1 MLIQD
6 VMHSP
11 VITVEPGATL
21 EQAYGLM
28 LERRIRHLPVVEGHL
43 LGVITDRDIHR
54 ATSPFSLD
62 GPRSPESAVK
72 EVMVHPVISAD
83 PEDPIEEAA
92 RLMRGRRIGCLPVV
106 GLGNEALVGIVT
118 ATDLFEVLLKLTG
131 VEKPSGRLEVA
142 LQDRPGELARLTGF
156 LAERHINIHSL
167 LTYPDQNQV
176 RSIVRLGT
184 LETRKLADALREMGY
199 QVLWPPVKTSRV

>member
-11 VITVEPGATL
+11 VVTVGPGATL
-21 EQAYGLM
+21 FEAYGLM
-28 LERRIRHLPVVEGHL
+28 LEKRIRHLPVVEGKL

-62 GPRSPESAVK
+62 GPRSPDTPIS
-72 EVMVHPVISAD
+72 EVMVHPALTAD
-83 PEDPIEEAA
+83 PQDPIEEAA
-92 RLMRGRRIGCLPVV
+92 RLMRNRRIGCLPVM
-106 GLGNEALVGIVT
+106 GLDDAAPSGIVT

-131 VEKPSGRLEVA
+131 VEKPSGRLEVT

-167 LTYPDQNQV
+167 LTYPDQGQV
-176 RSIVRLGT
+176 RSILRLGT
-184 LETRKLADALREMGY
+184 LETRKLADALRSMDYE
-199 QVLWPPVKTSRV
+199 VLWPPVKASLR